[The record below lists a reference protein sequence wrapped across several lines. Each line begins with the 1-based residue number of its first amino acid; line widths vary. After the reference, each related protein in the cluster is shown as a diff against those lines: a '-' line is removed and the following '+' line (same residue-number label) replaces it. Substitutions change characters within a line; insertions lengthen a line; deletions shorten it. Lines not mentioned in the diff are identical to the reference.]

1 MGARRTTAALAV
13 AALCALVGAGSSAA
27 AQPSIVVKSV
37 DTHRFPAVSVTVQ
50 TPEPGPAPDFT
61 VKENGLDA
69 PVTLQN
75 SGAAAAIAVAIDT
88 SNSMAGDKIR
98 SAKAAA
104 ARFVQGLPAADVLAV
119 YGFGAKP
126 YVGTA
131 FPANPVT
138 AATALTQLGTGGD
151 PGTAIYGS
159 VQMAAQDLAK
169 VPAGKQVLIV
179 LSDGASQNDT
189 ASLADATAAAKAAH
203 ATVYAVSIG
212 GNATAMSE
220 LRQLTSPTGG
230 QTVAAVDT
238 SALDAAYQ
246 KISDNLGSTFTFT
259 Y

>member
-169 VPAGKQVLIV
+169 VHAAKKVLIV

-189 ASLADATAAAKAAH
+189 ASVADATAAAFSFSMILA
-203 ATVYAVSIG
+203 I
-212 GNATAMSE
+212 TA
-220 LRQLTSPTGG
+220 
-230 QTVAAVDT
+230 
-238 SALDAAYQ
+238 
-246 KISDNLGSTFTFT
+246 
-259 Y
+259 